1 MLQKIKGYVLYAC
14 GAQYHRSCR
23 ALYIRD
29 PLSCHISD
37 PDALSRQPLME
48 EAYKQSF
55 EATCA
60 FVEGNI
66 KNTVVKLDFFKD
78 IFVQQLIKTQFPNTQ
93 YRSEKLK
100 AKLAVHC
107 GDKLTI
113 QPIQSQSGRFGIHL
127 Q

>member
-1 MLQKIKGYVLYAC
+1 MLQRIKGYVLYAC
-14 GAQYHRSCR
+14 EAQYHRSCT

-29 PLSCHISD
+29 PSSCHSSD
-37 PDALSRQPLME
+37 PEALSQQPLME
-48 EAYKQSF
+48 ETYKQSF

-66 KNTVVKLDFFKD
+66 KYTVVKLDFLKN
-78 IFVQQLIKTQFPNTQ
+78 IYVQQLVKTQFGNTL

-107 GDKLTI
+107 GECTDKLSF
-113 QPIQSQSGRFGIHL
+113 QPIQSQSGRFGT
-127 Q
+127 